1 MAKTITM
8 PQLGESVVEGT
19 VGTWLVSVGDHVN
32 EGDPL
37 VEIET
42 DKANTEV
49 PATGSGY
56 ILELLVQEGETV
68 EVGTEILRM
77 GDQKPGE
84 QKSEKP
90 KEKEA
95 PQKEAA
101 PAPTKEAREP
111 AQEKPAAAASKNQND
126 APPEAVMDGPR
137 GGVPG
142 GHTAATKSSPAIE
155 ILRMGDQKPGEQKSE
170 KPKEKEAPQKEAAP
184 APTKEA
190 REPAQEKPAAA
201 ASKNQ
206 NDAPP
211 EAVMDGPRG
220 GVPGGHTA
228 ATKSSPAIVS
238 GGRRQQNNQPA
249 AKQAQAPAA
258 QKVDSD
264 LPYGAP
270 QGAKFFRTP
279 PVKANPEDT
288 VIKFSRRRAIISEH
302 MVYSKAVSPHVP
314 TMAEVDM
321 TKVMQHR
328 RANKDRLRE
337 QGTNLTVFSYILAA
351 TAKALREFPGLNAV
365 VGDGEIIQR
374 GGVHIGIAVETDG
387 GLVVPVKIGRAH
399 V

>member
-111 AQEKPAAAASKNQND
+111 AQEKTAAAASKKQND
-126 APPEAVMDGPR
+126 APPEDDIDGPR
-137 GGVPG
+137 SEERRGG
-142 GHTAATKSSPAIE
+142 
-155 ILRMGDQKPGEQKSE
+155 
-170 KPKEKEAPQKEAAP
+170 KE
-184 APTKEA
+184 
-190 REPAQEKPAAA
+190 RRAQE
-201 ASKNQ
+201 
-206 NDAPP
+206 
-211 EAVMDGPRG
+211 
-220 GVPGGHTA
+220 
-228 ATKSSPAIVS
+228 
-238 GGRRQQNNQPA
+238 
-249 AKQAQAPAA
+249 
-258 QKVDSD
+258 
-264 LPYGAP
+264 
-270 QGAKFFRTP
+270 
-279 PVKANPEDT
+279 
-288 VIKFSRRRAIISEH
+288 
-302 MVYSKAVSPHVP
+302 
-314 TMAEVDM
+314 
-321 TKVMQHR
+321 
-328 RANKDRLRE
+328 
-337 QGTNLTVFSYILAA
+337 
-351 TAKALREFPGLNAV
+351 
-365 VGDGEIIQR
+365 
-374 GGVHIGIAVETDG
+374 
-387 GLVVPVKIGRAH
+387 
-399 V
+399 